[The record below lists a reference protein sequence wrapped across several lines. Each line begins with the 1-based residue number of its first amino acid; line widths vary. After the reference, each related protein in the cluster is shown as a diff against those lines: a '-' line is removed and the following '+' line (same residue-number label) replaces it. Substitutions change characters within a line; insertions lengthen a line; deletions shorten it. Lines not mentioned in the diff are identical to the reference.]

1 MNIDAIN
8 GDWFYDDVTPRGV
21 SFDGLLPQACKIPL
35 GNMQDFELI
44 HTPKK
49 MAEFQSNDWYEK
61 NWSLADT
68 LMTFSPLRT
77 EKSTLIKD
85 YKEEMDNILSC
96 SCDSESC
103 QHDASSCAGP
113 TRRSCRGLQV
123 LEKDLSRYG
132 DTMTGNNDLDEG
144 KFYDVKKEIYRLTD
158 RVIAA
163 LAKCYEVEATGTF
176 AILDELHDK
185 KRISS
190 EARDNLASAS
200 AIAVRLR
207 LSTYSKAGKQGEELT
222 SISNDK
228 TEKKTA
234 VYHMPTDKELFHF
247 FFVAIPLYD
256 ELQLFKTSGH
266 IHSSFANLSF
276 FNDSDMTMGQIYCRL
291 LKYDK
296 AIKCYERA
304 LGENP
309 DNLRAEIRRVRL
321 SLFSTYNT
329 QDSEKIR
336 GDLNNLLGK
345 IVKNFSPLEI
355 NVDQRTM
362 ELTPLMNCVG
372 MEEYRQ
378 LIEGLIFAQE
388 IYCFEIYYTVARKI
402 VDSIVICDNSNQ
414 SLMKDKWALVM
425 LLLSSM
431 KTEGSCHWPKNILD
445 DYVSTCTLLIEEEG
459 VSTKSIAK
467 LNDLG
472 EFLSHQGKL
481 DKAYRC
487 FQRALSMAHMLYGGR
502 PTVKMMTSL
511 SFLGKIATQLKIY
524 EESKWY
530 WEYLV
535 QRFESFDGIKSKL
548 LIKQTYAD
556 LSSLS
561 YPADECLSY
570 AESGLKVTT
579 GSKNQGELLLKCRLY
594 CTLAVFRLQ
603 KSPEQAWE
611 AVLNAVAC
619 REDSTHIQTIKGIVS
634 LVAFTLCEIDKSKE
648 GIELLEK
655 ELEKFTLKSQALEK
669 LFYLKALGKLCLE
682 QELVAKAK
690 NYYSQVIDI
699 LDKNTLEHDPC
710 KLECHIGILK
720 AAVMEDSVSN
730 EKPVLDKAFSSAMEL
745 HACIKTS
752 SFLRKIGKLYQSMG
766 DIDKAR
772 KCCFEA
778 FRSAKELPAS
788 DEKLSSL
795 KKTGKLCERISDFAL
810 ARQCYD
816 QALHTYKEEA
826 KVSKKLP
833 LEEIYLEMKLGE
845 LTKKIVNTDFI
856 YRVHY
861 DRVADIL
868 LLHVATGH
876 VDLTAAL
883 KFQKLAEAYGSID
896 RNEEIRLLLKSL
908 EVSEMVCEAD
918 KSPEMITT
926 LLQKLSRAYY
936 FLGDMQNS
944 MDYKEQQIKMELEQY
959 SSNPFLERIL
969 MALRKWALA
978 SIYVPSDSVKRVSES
993 FLYFL
998 NENAFFLNITD
1009 VKTIA
1014 AKCLTFLAVVFFK
1027 SHDYENAKSVS
1038 EKASQ
1043 FFDEVQESVDNESDQ
1058 CRKTCNLMKT
1068 ILSPVYS
1075 LLPYKLELFISYLN
1089 LLEISSS
1096 FCDDS
1101 VSVEEEINWFLRKYE
1116 HAGNEKRVKE
1126 VKEQEQS
1133 TWREEQN
1140 TLSPQLMV
1148 QLHLEALE
1156 YYKSKEEFR
1165 QAAEIH
1171 ASLQQQQLSFYENYP
1186 NYAEE
1191 KLISN
1196 AIDKTFVPSS
1206 MSEGASALDTKTV
1219 DQYTS
1224 TLSQMEFSSS
1234 NLESIGRELERP
1246 DSFGCT
1252 STHEKYLAA
1261 QAVIRWYSD
1270 FQEHFKSKQY
1280 FRGATENNASVQTP
1294 PRQLNFDENSPI
1306 DGEEKL
1312 ISEAIEAKDKNQPS
1326 EAIRLL
1332 DLALQLELPEALCR
1346 RTTKILKLRG
1356 ECLLSIGHFRSA
1368 AINFTIA
1375 DAAYSIK
1382 TIDNK
1387 EDLHEYSEVLISLI
1401 KSEILCNNVEAA
1413 WLVCE
1418 RGIKLARDHELKET
1432 IHLQAAKLLNLGVK
1446 CISILLEQ
1454 LKREENEINKS
1465 VQADYLYQEA
1475 CSLNCLIKEVSPT
1488 EPTIFEAQEL
1498 LNKILPSANVTKQED
1513 FLFIYFDIFPEEKI
1527 KFDILRSVSA
1537 ELLRKMKIGPEKLMY
1552 LGILSLRVARSHIL
1566 FGRIEESKK
1575 FLNVSLMAFFLE
1587 AFPDFLCFYENILP
1601 LLKAIAATKSSAP
1614 DQSRHPFKEAVDM
1627 CNEMLRN
1634 QDRRGNYVNQ
1644 FLITLIIIY
1653 RSLGRVL
1660 EAKDVAAIGLEITDC
1675 MYNDSDSEKINNRC
1689 SMLLHLAQIHQH
1701 MSLNPAFDADKQL
1714 NRAEYY
1720 YLIDKKLPYPGS
1732 KESAVLR
1739 KNLSYANF
1747 LCERK
1752 RFEEAL
1758 AVLEDM
1764 RNLGEL
1770 LWNKYVY
1777 VEYFSC
1783 AFYGAGVEK
1792 SVKMDGELFTTV
1804 GNVLYNLLVRAYVGM
1819 GKQKEAVAT
1828 CEILTDVDLLDV
1840 HEASFGKR
1848 PSCKPYLVEDCH
1860 RQLLS
1865 LLNEEG
1871 RHQFQNCDFPLSSTN
1886 LAKLYYMLREY
1897 QMAVKY
1903 LHMDVESP
1911 EVLEMKISCLRLA
1924 GNELVDSN
1932 RGNESLSLFQQFLEM
1947 LQVKEAFLD
1956 KSFSGQCES
1965 VQIYSF
1971 ANQYFLFRSLG
1982 LNHAKRE
1989 NIDDAI
1995 QCYERC
2001 IELDEDFS
2009 FGQHIVATLSELY
2022 QIKALTVDLDNEDS
2036 RKVYMDLANELFQKL
2051 FLKTAELT
2059 TLVELSFASLLTR
2072 LDRCEEAVDH
2082 FYKVIGRAN
2091 YKSSVTFEN
2100 VEKPL
2105 MDVYF
2110 RREIEAL
2117 GSGVKIPIKVLAL
2130 YELILTLV
2138 ELNQIR
2144 KAQEAALLLERVVE
2158 EYPLSLPVNE
2168 LVTHSMAGYAYMIIG
2183 NKEKAAEIFVSVLKM
2198 NPGHPPVTEAL
2209 ESCGM

>member
-1 MNIDAIN
+1 MNIKAIN
-8 GDWFYDDVTPRGV
+8 GEWFYDDVTPRGV

-44 HTPKK
+44 HTPEK
-49 MAEFQSNDWYEK
+49 MAEFQSNEWYQK
-61 NWSLADT
+61 NWGLADT
-68 LMTFSPLRT
+68 LLTFSPLRS
-77 EKSTLIKD
+77 EKSVLIEAYRK
-85 YKEEMDNILSC
+85 EMDKILSC

-103 QHDASSCAGP
+103 QHDASSCAWP
-113 TRRSCRGLQV
+113 TRRSCRGLRV
-123 LEKDLSRYG
+123 LQNDLSRYG
-132 DTMTGNNDLDEG
+132 DTMTGNSDLDEG

-158 RVIAA
+158 RVIPA
-163 LAKCYEVEATGTF
+163 LAKCYEAEATSTF
-176 AILDELHDK
+176 AIVDELYNK

-256 ELQLFKTSGH
+256 ELQLFKTSGN
-266 IHSSFANLSF
+266 IHSSFGNLSF

-296 AIKCYERA
+296 AIECYERA
-304 LGENP
+304 FRENP
-309 DNLRAEIRRVRL
+309 DNLSAEVRRVRL

-329 QDSEKIR
+329 QDLDKIQE
-336 GDLNNLLGK
+336 DLNNLLGK
-345 IVKNFSPLEI
+345 IVKNFSQLDI

-362 ELTPLMNCVG
+362 ELTPLMNRVG

-388 IYCFEIYYTVARKI
+388 IYCSRIYYTVASKI
-402 VDSIVICDNSNQ
+402 VDSIVICDNSSQ
-414 SLMKDKWALVM
+414 SLMKDKWTLVM
-425 LLLSSM
+425 LLSASM
-431 KTEGSCHWPKNILD
+431 KTDGICYWPKNILD

-481 DKAYRC
+481 DEAYRC
-487 FQRALSMAHMLYGGR
+487 FQMALSMEHMLYGGR
-502 PTVKMMTSL
+502 PNVKMMTSL

-524 EESKWY
+524 DESKWY

-548 LIKQTYAD
+548 VIKQTYGD
-556 LSSLS
+556 LSLLS

-579 GSKNQGELLLKCRLY
+579 GSKNQGELLLNCHLY
-594 CTLAVFRLQ
+594 CYLAVFTLQ

-619 REDSTHIQTIKGIVS
+619 RKDWMHIQTTKEIVS
-634 LVAFTLCEIDKSKE
+634 LVGFTLREIDKSKE

-655 ELEKFTLKSQALEK
+655 ELQKFTLKSQAQEK
-669 LFYLKALGKLCLE
+669 FFYLKALGKLCLE
-682 QELVAKAK
+682 QELVAKALK
-690 NYYSQVIDI
+690 YYSQAIDI
-699 LDKNTLEHDPC
+699 LDKNMFEHDVC
-710 KLECHIGILK
+710 KLECRIGILK
-720 AAVMEDSVSN
+720 AAVMDDSVSN
-730 EKPVLDKAFSSAMEL
+730 EKPVLDKAFSSAMKL
-745 HACIKTS
+745 HASIKTC
-752 SFLRKIGKLYQSMG
+752 SFLRKIGKLYQSIG
-766 DIDKAR
+766 EIDNAR
-772 KCCFEA
+772 LCCFKA
-778 FRSAKELPAS
+778 FHSAKEFPAT
-788 DEKLSSL
+788 DKKLSSL
-795 KKTGKLCERISDFAL
+795 EKTGRLCERISDFAL

-816 QALHTYKEEA
+816 QARNTYKEEA

-833 LEEIYLEMKLGE
+833 LEEVYLEMKLGE
-845 LTKKIVNTDFI
+845 LTKKIANIDFI

-861 DRVADIL
+861 DRAADIL
-868 LLHVATGH
+868 REHVATGH
-876 VDLTAAL
+876 VDMGAVL
-883 KFQKLAEAYGSID
+883 KFKKLAEAYGSID
-896 RNEEIRLLLKSL
+896 RKEEIRLLSESL
-908 EVSEMVCEAD
+908 ELSEMVREAD

-926 LLQKLSRAYY
+926 LLQKLSRAYR

-944 MDYKEQQIKMELEQY
+944 MKYKERQIKMELEQY
-959 SSNPFLERIL
+959 SSDPFLERML
-969 MALRKWALA
+969 KALRKWALTSFHVSSE
-978 SIYVPSDSVKRVSES
+978 SIKRVSDS
-993 FLYFL
+993 FLSFL
-998 NENAFFLNITD
+998 NDKAFLLNITG

-1014 AKCLTFLAVVFFK
+1014 AKCLTFLAVLFCK
-1027 SHDYENAKSVS
+1027 SCDYENAKSVS
-1038 EKASQ
+1038 EKASEL
-1043 FFDEVQESVDNESDQ
+1043 FDEVQESVDNESDE
-1058 CRKTCNLMKT
+1058 CRKACKLMKT

-1075 LLPYKLELFISYLN
+1075 LLPNTLELFISY
-1089 LLEISSS
+1089 LEISSS

-1101 VSVEEEINWFLRKYE
+1101 VSVKEEIDWLLRKYE

-1126 VKEQEQS
+1126 VKEQAQS
-1133 TWREEQN
+1133 TLREEQN
-1140 TLSPQLMV
+1140 TLSPQRMV
-1148 QLHLEALE
+1148 ELHLEALE
-1156 YYKSKEEFR
+1156 HYKSKGEIR
-1165 QAAEIH
+1165 QAAEIY

-1186 NYAEE
+1186 NYAGE

-1196 AIDKTFVPSS
+1196 AIDKTFVLSS
-1206 MSEGASALDTKTV
+1206 MPEDASGLDTKTV

-1224 TLSQMEFSSS
+1224 TLSQMGTEFSRS
-1234 NLESIGRELERP
+1234 NLESIGRELRRP
-1246 DSFGCT
+1246 DPFGST
-1252 STHEKYLAA
+1252 SADEENLSVLA
-1261 QAVIRWYSD
+1261 VLRWHSD
-1270 FQEHFKSKQY
+1270 FLKHLESKEY
-1280 FRGATENNASVQTP
+1280 FRVATENNAFVQTQP
-1294 PRQLNFDENSPI
+1294 QQLNFYESSPF

-1332 DLALQLELPEALCR
+1332 DLALQLQLPEAQCR
-1346 RTTKILKLRG
+1346 RTTKILKLRA
-1356 ECLLSIGHFRSA
+1356 ECFLSMGHFRSA
-1368 AINFTIA
+1368 AIDFSKA
-1375 DAAYSIK
+1375 DNLYSIK
-1382 TIDNK
+1382 TTDNQ
-1387 EDLHEYSEVLISLI
+1387 EDLCEFTEVLIGLI

-1413 WLVCE
+1413 WLVYKK
-1418 RGIKLARDHELKET
+1418 GIKLAWDHELKET
-1432 IHLQAAKLLNLGVK
+1432 IHQQAAKLLNLGAK
-1446 CISILLEQ
+1446 CINILSEQ
-1454 LKREENEINKS
+1454 LER
-1465 VQADYLYQEA
+1465 VQADNLLQEA
-1475 CSLNCLIKEVSPT
+1475 YSLYGLMKEVSPT
-1488 EPTIFEAQEL
+1488 EPAIFETQEL
-1498 LNKILPSANVTKQED
+1498 LKNIFPSAQLIKQED
-1513 FLFIYFDIFPEEKI
+1513 ENILQTEKNNSD
-1527 KFDILRSVSA
+1527 FVSSLSA
-1537 ELLRKMKIGPEKLMY
+1537 EQLSKAEPEKLMR
-1552 LGILSLRVARSHIL
+1552 LGIECSLIARTHIM
-1566 FGRIEESKK
+1566 FGDIEKSEN
-1575 FLNVSLMAFFLE
+1575 FLNVSLMAFFSAAL
-1587 AFPDFLCFYENILP
+1587 PDFLFFYEHILP
-1601 LLKAIAATKSSAP
+1601 LLKAITTTKSSAP
-1614 DQSRHPFKEAVDM
+1614 DQSRHPFQQAVDM
-1627 CNEMLRN
+1627 CKEMSTN
-1634 QDRRGNYVNQ
+1634 QDRGVNYVNQ

-1653 RSLGRVL
+1653 RSLGQVL
-1660 EAKDVAAIGLEITDC
+1660 EAMGIAEIGFEITDC
-1675 MYNDSDSEKINNRC
+1675 MCNDSNSEKINNRC

-1701 MSLNPAFDADKQL
+1701 LSLNPAFDADEQL
-1714 NRAEYY
+1714 KRAEYY
-1720 YLIDKKLPYPGS
+1720 YFFDKTLLYRGS

-1739 KNLSYANF
+1739 KDLSYANF

-1752 RFEEAL
+1752 RFAEAL
-1758 AVLEDM
+1758 VVLDNM

-1770 LWNKYVY
+1770 LWNKYLY

-1783 AFYGAGVEK
+1783 AFYGAGVEN
-1792 SVKMDGELFTTV
+1792 SVKIDGELLTTV
-1804 GNVLYNLLVRAYVGM
+1804 GNVLYNLLVRVYVGM
-1819 GKQKEAVAT
+1819 EERKEAVAM

-1865 LLNEEG
+1865 LLNEED
-1871 RHQFQNCDFPLSSTN
+1871 RHQFQNCDLPLSSTN

-1911 EVLEMKISCLRLA
+1911 EVVEMKISCLCLA

-1932 RGNESLSLFQQFLEM
+1932 RGDESISLFQQFLEM

-1971 ANQYFLFRSLG
+1971 ANQYYLFRSLG

-1989 NIDDAI
+1989 NIDATI

-2036 RKVYMDLANELFQKL
+2036 RKVYMDLAYELFQKL
-2051 FLKTAELT
+2051 FRKTAELT
-2059 TLVELSFASLLTR
+2059 TLIELSFASLLTR

-2100 VEKPL
+2100 VDKPL
-2105 MDVYF
+2105 MDVYL

-2117 GSGVKIPIKVLAL
+2117 GSGVNIPIKVLAL
-2130 YELILTLV
+2130 YELILTLM

-2144 KAQEAALLLERVVE
+2144 KAHEAALLLERAVE

-2198 NPGHPPVTEAL
+2198 NPGHPPMTEAL